1 MIQSQEII
9 GLLPGIWWFLLC
21 WKRQDLHLKVSVLC
35 TSSPAPYV
43 GSVASVSGHLHPS
56 TILDGQVNSRSDF
69 TLCGNLK
76 SEIFFCFSL
85 SSFFNLLHSL
95 TLSLCLCLPFLLSH
109 CHCLSHIPLVHLVA
123 CDILYHSRLI
133 PKHTRDIPY
142 YHHWFS
148 SQRQV
153 HGVRFQHCLKSVC
166 AIAKVAMRRGLIKAV
181 LTKQCCN
188 LDSG

>member
-1 MIQSQEII
+1 MILSQEII

-43 GSVASVSGHLHPS
+43 GSVAPVSNHLHPS

-95 TLSLCLCLPFLLSH
+95 TLSLCLCLPFLLS
-109 CHCLSHIPLVHLVA
+109 LSLSLTHTVGA
-123 CDILYHSRLI
+123 FSRLQHSVPQSAYSETHPWYTVSSSLVLFSKAGSWSQI
-133 PKHTRDIPY
+133 PTL
-142 YHHWFS
+142 S
-148 SQRQV
+148 EVS
-153 HGVRFQHCLKSVC
+153 
-166 AIAKVAMRRGLIKAV
+166 MRNR
-181 LTKQCCN
+181 
-188 LDSG
+188 